1 MPDSGFI
8 DELDHFL
15 SPYDT
20 KRVTSN
26 QLKKYKRDYIAGWE
40 LPTVHVFQGQQLFL
54 RMLFRTESRY
64 TRPDIVVHPDVLG
77 LLEFPHTEDGSRLC
91 VWDSFACCD
100 HEGLDYL
107 ITLLEDSYTLVG
119 KLLSGKC
126 TDDFKSGFLSYWAYK
141 KSSDVRGVSLCDTS
155 NLGTR
160 TVYLYKSKHFGLIFG
175 ETEEQ
180 VSSWLINYYNYPPD
194 SKKQS
199 RAQQRLLSRIYPTA
213 LFCFDEAWTPIEYP
227 NSIEDLRK
235 LVVPGT
241 CTDEEFAELIGNSLN
256 NRVHS
261 KLGILLMF
269 QTING
274 PCFAGLSMPKG
285 IFSNKSKFSGS
296 TVLDGFREHIPH
308 NHLIH
313 RAGPI
318 QTLGL
323 LISRADDNWIH
334 GRDKNPLLSELKSHK
349 VMIIGCGSVGS
360 SIATLLVKSGIS
372 KIVLIDDETLGFENL
387 SRHELGSNYVGEYK
401 AHSLRKELQIK
412 FPHTEIK
419 AFEKTWQDALHDTNN
434 NDFITQIE
442 EADIILSATADWSS
456 DIGLI
461 ELQEQLNL
469 GPIVFSFTEA
479 HALAS
484 HIIIH
489 PLGSDAFH
497 NTHEMKGDNV
507 GSLTIPCCAWK
518 SETRVKLPIC
528 GGAFQPY
535 GAITLS
541 HLHTMSAEVIIGLI
555 SGELDEKPFR
565 KIWLGNTQH
574 LQTEGGIW
582 NPDWI
587 NIYGDPDKNGH
598 LIELEL
604 SGTKWKLINA

>member
-20 KRVTSN
+20 KRITSN

-40 LPTVHVFQGQQLFL
+40 FPTDHVFQGRKLFL

-77 LLEFPHTEDGSRLC
+77 LLEFPHTEKFSRLC

-100 HEGLDYL
+100 HKELNYL

-126 TDDFKSGFLSYWAYK
+126 TEDFKSGFLSYWAYK
-141 KSSDVRGVSLCDTS
+141 KSSDVRGISLCDTS

-160 TVYLYKSKHFGLIFG
+160 TVYLYKSTHFGLIFG

-180 VSSWLINYYNYPPD
+180 VRSWLINHYNYPPD
-194 SKKQS
+194 SNEQS
-199 RAQQRLLSRIYPTA
+199 RAQQQQLSRIHPTA
-213 LFCFDEAWTPIEYP
+213 LFCFDDAWTPKEYP
-227 NSIEDLRK
+227 NSIGDLK
-235 LVVPGT
+235 QLVVPNIA
-241 CTDEEFAELIGNSLN
+241 TDEEFAKLIGNALN

-261 KLGILLMF
+261 KLGILLIF

-274 PCFAGLSMPKG
+274 PCVAGLSMNKG
-285 IFSNKSKFSGS
+285 VFSKKSKYSGG
-296 TVLDGFREHIPH
+296 TILNGFREHIPH

-313 RAGPI
+313 RVSSI

-323 LISRADDNWIH
+323 LISRADENWIQ
-334 GRDKNPLLSELKSHK
+334 GRDQNPLLSELKSHK

-372 KIVLIDDETLGFENL
+372 NIVLIDDETLGFENL
-387 SRHELGSNYVGEYK
+387 SRHELGANYVGQYK
-401 AHSLRKELQIK
+401 AHALRKELQKK
-412 FPHTEIK
+412 FPQTEIK
-419 AFEKTWQDALHDTNN
+419 TFDKTWQAALHQENN
-434 NDFITQIE
+434 NDFINQIE
-442 EADIILSATADWSS
+442 ESDIIVSATADWSS

-461 ELQEQLNL
+461 ELQERLDL

-484 HIIIH
+484 HVIIH
-489 PLGSDAFH
+489 PLGSNAFQH
-497 NTHEMKGDNV
+497 THKMHGENIGTLK
-507 GSLTIPCCAWK
+507 TPCCTWS

-535 GAITLS
+535 GAIALS
-541 HLHTMSAEVIIGLI
+541 QLHTMTAEVIIGLI
-555 SGELDEKPFR
+555 SGTLEEKPFR
-565 KIWLGNTQH
+565 KIWLGKTQQ
-574 LQTEGGIW
+574 LQAEDGSW

-587 NIYGDPDKNGH
+587 RLYGDPDKNGH

-604 SGTKWKLINA
+604 SDNKWKYINV